1 MCLCRAEY
9 DCFQIELS
17 KNYGVQEW
25 RDDVRSVLL
34 KTGLECN
41 KMVFL
46 FSDTQVGRQGVPHEV
61 VFERVIICVHSCTC
75 VVTVCLCVSGCGV
88 FTSEWR
94 VLDCVCIV
102 CL

>member
-46 FSDTQVGRQGVPHEV
+46 FSDTQVGGQGVPHEV
-61 VFERVIICVHSCTC
+61 VWERVIMCAHVH
-75 VVTVCLCVSGCGV
+75 V
-88 FTSEWR
+88 
-94 VLDCVCIV
+94 
-102 CL
+102 